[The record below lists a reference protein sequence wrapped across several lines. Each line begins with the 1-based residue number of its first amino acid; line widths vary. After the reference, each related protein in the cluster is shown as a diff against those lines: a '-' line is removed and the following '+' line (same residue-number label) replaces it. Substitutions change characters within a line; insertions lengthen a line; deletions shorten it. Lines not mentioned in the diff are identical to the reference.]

1 MFSSNLGYFIEIL
14 LLNVEDSIES
24 PNLSEHKFTQVTGK
38 AEIRSQSRL
47 HDHFAVCDTPQ
58 NVSVGSLCDNVE
70 VDPETG
76 DLWMG
81 CHPNG
86 MKIFM
91 SDPDD
96 PAGSEVSPFAF
107 PLILYC
113 VNSVPLANMHFN
125 FSHLVCL
132 SHMLSSLLIFFKVIR
147 IQNIHSD
154 QPVVTQ
160 VYSDNGKMIIGSST
174 ATVYG
179 GKLLI
184 GSVYHKALC
193 CELQ

>member
-1 MFSSNLGYFIEIL
+1 M
-14 LLNVEDSIES
+14 
-24 PNLSEHKFTQVTGK
+24 
-38 AEIRSQSRL
+38 
-47 HDHFAVCDTPQ
+47 
-58 NVSVGSLCDNVE
+58 SVGSLCDNVE

-81 CHPNG
+81 CHPNA
-86 MKIFM
+86 MKLFI

-107 PLILYC
+107 SLILYC
-113 VNSVPLANMHFN
+113 VNSVPLAYMHFN
-125 FSHLVCL
+125 FSHLGYL
-132 SHMLSSLLIFFKVIR
+132 SHAFMFTYFFKVIR

-160 VYSDNGKMIIGSST
+160 VYSDNGKVIIGSST
-174 ATVYG
+174 AAVYG